1 MGQPIATVEETKEA
15 VKRVWKLEI
24 VKAKEFLLAREK
36 YRNGSADV
44 DDVELLGYLRRPT
57 LKDVHVFLKDLEIEE
72 TETVQKVI

>member
-1 MGQPIATVEETKEA
+1 VEETKEA

-36 YRNGSADV
+36 YRNGSADA